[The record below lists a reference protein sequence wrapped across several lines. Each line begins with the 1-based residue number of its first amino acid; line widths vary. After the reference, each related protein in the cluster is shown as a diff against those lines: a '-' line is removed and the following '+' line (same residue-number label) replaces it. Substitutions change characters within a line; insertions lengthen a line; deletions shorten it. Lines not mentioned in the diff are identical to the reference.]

1 LEEFVLHFQIIS
13 AEPFEDLLDYVGDK
27 KNFHVKLP
35 IFINFLNY
43 EQMLLA
49 LLWGVAEPGWVHFS
63 NQNNSN
69 ICRKYN
75 VKKMRSI

>member
-49 LLWGVAEPGWVHFS
+49 LLWGLLNLDGCIFLIKTIQIFAE
-63 NQNNSN
+63 N
-69 ICRKYN
+69 IIL
-75 VKKMRSI
+75 KK